1 MRRYLRYIGPALKT
15 WALGIAWLW
24 TRQISRW
31 VEIDT
36 HQPPIFVPQLR
47 FQRQHQHGI
56 VLNIEHLIRY
66 KPGWGPLWPR
76 PFLLVYLTTYLAGT
90 IAGYGVVS
98 LSRAW
103 YERSQKIRMADG
115 KVLTPVTPGLYFRG
129 EKWAHPFARFMT
141 RLLDWAFPGSAHG
154 RHTGPRLW
162 GVEGIR

>member
-1 MRRYLRYIGPALKT
+1 MPVLPLHPHESFDMTYLRYIGPAL
-15 WALGIAWLW
+15 LAWFRGLF
-24 TRQISRW
+24 R
-31 VEIDT
+31 
-36 HQPPIFVPQLR
+36 LR
-47 FQRQHQHGI
+47 E
-56 VLNIEHLIRY
+56 VRY
-66 KPGWGPLWPR
+66 KPGWGPWK
-76 PFLLVYLTTYLAGT
+76 FLPVYLTTYLAGT

-154 RHTGPRLW
+154 RHAGPRLW
-162 GVEGIR
+162 GVQGIR

>member
-1 MRRYLRYIGPALKT
+1 MREYLHYIGPALKT
-15 WALGIAWLW
+15 WALGIGWLW
-24 TRQISRW
+24 TRQG
-31 VEIDT
+31 D
-36 HQPPIFVPQLR
+36 
-47 FQRQHQHGI
+47 GI
-56 VLNIEHLIRY
+56 TY

-103 YERSQKIRMADG
+103 WERSLVIREHHVANGGGMF
-115 KVLTPVTPGLYFRG
+115 TVTYRG
-129 EKWAHPFARFMT
+129 AAHPFARFMT
-141 RLLDWAFPGSAHG
+141 RLLDWAFHGSAHG

>member
-1 MRRYLRYIGPALKT
+1 MRRYLRYIGPALLT
-15 WALGIAWLW
+15 WAKGIRWLW
-24 TRQISRW
+24 SRN
-31 VEIDT
+31 
-36 HQPPIFVPQLR
+36 
-47 FQRQHQHGI
+47 FQSAHDAQMLDGI
-56 VLNIEHLIRY
+56 YY
-66 KPGWGPLWPR
+66 KPGWGPWK
-76 PFLLVYLTTYLAGT
+76 FLPVYLTTYLAGT